1 MVKEKAM
8 IKNRRKQDILN
19 LLISLIGLG
28 VLVLILQVY
37 FFRIDF
43 TAEKRYTL
51 SDNTKQLVSSLDKDL
66 YFEIYLAGDL
76 PHGFKKLQKASIEM
90 LDELEAYANVNIN
103 YALINTSD
111 IPNPKQRNQ
120 MYEQLAARG
129 LKPTSLQE
137 RTTDGSLKQ
146 KIIVPG
152 IIVHDTEKETSVH
165 LLKNVTGLSAEENL
179 NHSIETIEFELTKA
193 IRMLQS
199 KQPKNIAFLTG
210 QGELNEFE
218 VADFTASLLQK
229 YEVDRVLAQKL
240 NHSKK
245 KYSALV
251 IAQPRNEFSREAKY
265 QVDQYLMNGGR
276 ILWLV
281 DEVSASM
288 DSLQVKESTVAF
300 YKPLNIEDQLFT
312 YGVRI
317 NPDLVMDIQGQLIPV
332 QTALPGEKPKFTPA
346 PWYYSPL
353 LNAPDH
359 HPITRKLNVVKAEFA
374 NSIDWVGENANVKK
388 TTLLTSSDYTRLE
401 KVPSIVSLDIVNQ
414 QPRPEDFAVG
424 RKKIAVLLEGKFQ
437 SAFMNRAWKGID
449 RKSFKSESTPSKMI
463 VISDGDIIKNR
474 VRGVGKNKQ
483 IEALG
488 YDRYSRKTYGN
499 RSFLLNCIDYLCD
512 NEGWMELRA
521 REVKLRMLD
530 KTKIRSERLFWQVVN
545 VVLPLFLLLIFGVLR
560 YFMRKRKFA
569 RS

>member
-1 MVKEKAM
+1 MM
-8 IKNRRKQDILN
+8 KNRREKDILN
-19 LLISLIGLG
+19 LFISLLALG
-28 VLVLILQVY
+28 FIALVFQLY

-51 SDNTKQLVSSLDKDL
+51 SENTKQLISSLDKDL

-90 LDELEAYANVNIN
+90 LDELEAYSNVNLN

-111 IPNPKQRNQ
+111 ISNPKQRNE
-120 MYEQLAARG
+120 MYEQLAIRG

-152 IIVHDTEKETSVH
+152 IIVHDREREISVH
-165 LLKNVTGLSAEENL
+165 LLKNVAGLSAEENL

-193 IRMLQS
+193 VRLLQN

-210 QGELNEFE
+210 HGELNEYE

-229 YEVDRVLAQKL
+229 YEVDRISASKL
-240 NHSKK
+240 LNTDK
-245 KYSALV
+245 KYTVLI
-251 IAQPRNEFSREAKY
+251 IAQPRNEFSRMDKY
-265 QVDQYLMNGGR
+265 QIDQYMMKGGR
-276 ILWLV
+276 VLWLV
-281 DEVSASM
+281 DEVMASM

-353 LNAPDH
+353 LNAPDD

-374 NSIDWVGENANVKK
+374 NSIDWVGENSEVKR
-388 TTLLTSSDYTRLE
+388 TTLLASSDYTRLE
-401 KVPSIVSLDIVNQ
+401 KVPSIVSLEIVNQ
-414 QPRPEDFAVG
+414 KPKPENFAVG
-424 RKKIAVLLEGKFQ
+424 RKKIAVLLEGKFN
-437 SAFMNRAWKGID
+437 SAFQNRAWKGID
-449 RKSFKSESTPSKMI
+449 RKSFKAESAPTKMI

-474 VRGVGKNKQ
+474 VRGVGKNRQ
-483 IEALG
+483 IETLG

-499 RSFLLNCIDYLCD
+499 SSFLLNCVDYLCD

-521 REVKLRMLD
+521 REIKLRMLD
-530 KTKIRSERLFWQVVN
+530 KSKIRSYRVFWQVVN
-545 VVLPLFLLLIFGVLR
+545 VAMPLLLLLILGLLG
-560 YFMRKRKFA
+560 YFVRKRNFT
-569 RS
+569 R

>member
-1 MVKEKAM
+1 MVKGKAM
-8 IKNRRKQDILN
+8 IKNRRKKDILN
-19 LLISLIGLG
+19 LIISLIVLG
-28 VLVLILQVY
+28 ILVLVMQVY

-43 TAEKRYTL
+43 TAEKRFTL
-51 SDNTKQLVSSLDKDL
+51 SKNTKSLVSSLDKDL

-76 PHGFKKLQKASIEM
+76 PHGFKKLQKASIEL
-90 LDELEAYANVNIN
+90 LDELEAYANVGIK
-103 YALINTSD
+103 YALINTAD

-120 MYEQLAARG
+120 MYEQLATRG
-129 LKPTSLQE
+129 LKPTNLQE

-152 IIVHDTEKETSVH
+152 IIVHDREKETSVH
-165 LLKNVTGLSAEENL
+165 LLKNVAGLSAEENL

-193 IRMLQS
+193 IRMLQN
-199 KQPKNIAFLTG
+199 KQAKNIAFLTG
-210 QGELNEFE
+210 HGELNEFE

-229 YEVDRVLAQKL
+229 YEVDRITANKL
-240 NHSKK
+240 LNSGK
-245 KYSALV
+245 KYSTLV
-251 IAQPRNEFSREAKY
+251 IAQPRREFSREDKY
-265 QVDQYLMNGGR
+265 QIDQYVMNGGR
-276 ILWLV
+276 VLWLV
-281 DEVSASM
+281 DEVAASM

-332 QTALPGEKPKFTPA
+332 QTALPGQNPKFTPA

-353 LNAPDH
+353 LNAPDDH
-359 HPITRKLNVVKAEFA
+359 SITRKLNVVKAEFA
-374 NSIDWVGENANVKK
+374 NSIDWVGENDDMKRNV
-388 TTLLTSSDYTRLE
+388 LLTSSDYTRLE
-401 KVPSIVSLDIVNQ
+401 KVPSIVSLEIVNQ
-414 QPRPEDFAVG
+414 KPRSGDFAAG
-424 RKKIAVLLEGKFQ
+424 RKKIAVLLEGKFN
-437 SAFMNRAWKGID
+437 SAFKNRAWKGID
-449 RKSFKSESTPSKMI
+449 RKSFKAESTPTKMI

-474 VRGVGKNKQ
+474 VRGVGKNRQ

-499 RSFLLNCIDYLCD
+499 RSFLLNCVDYLCD
-512 NEGWMELRA
+512 NEGWMHLRA

-530 KTKIRSERLFWQVVN
+530 KTKIRSERVFWQVVN
-545 VVLPLFLLLIFGVLR
+545 VGIPLILLLIFGLVR
-560 YFMRKRKFA
+560 YFVRKRKFA